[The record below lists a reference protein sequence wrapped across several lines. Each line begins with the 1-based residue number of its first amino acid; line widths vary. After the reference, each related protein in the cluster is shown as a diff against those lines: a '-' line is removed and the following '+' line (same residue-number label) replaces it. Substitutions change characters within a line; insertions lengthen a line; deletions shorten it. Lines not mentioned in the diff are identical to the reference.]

1 MSDRDRLIYL
11 LLQAEINADKQG
23 FCNCF
28 VSRAKA
34 ECIADY
40 LLANG
45 VSVLP
50 FPIGSTVYEIRAR
63 GRRTIMW
70 SSRKCDYSIINDGYF
85 ENAKAHDLEFYIR
98 EKSFVKADCSR
109 WNKTVFATKEEAEKM
124 LKELTNESQ
133 NK

>member
-1 MSDRDRLIYL
+1 MTDRDRLIELNRKAKLYA
-11 LLQAEINADKQG
+11 QEKADERG
-23 FCNCF
+23 GL
-28 VSRAKA
+28 V
-34 ECIADY
+34 CIDDEVDY

-109 WNKTVFATKEEAEKM
+109 WNKTVFATKEEAEEK
-124 LKELTNESQ
+124 LKELG
-133 NK
+133 K

>member
-1 MSDRDRLIYL
+1 MSDRDRLIELIEEWYRKTPTHYL
-11 LLQAEINADKQG
+11 ADH
-23 FCNCF
+23 
-28 VSRAKA
+28 
-34 ECIADY
+34 

-50 FPIGSTVYEIRAR
+50 LPIGSTVYEIRAR

-98 EKSFVKADCSR
+98 EKSFVKADKAR
-109 WNKTVFATKEEAEKM
+109 WNKTVFATKEEAEEKLRE
-124 LKELTNESQ
+124 LK
-133 NK
+133 

>member
-1 MSDRDRLIYL
+1 MTDRDRLIEL
-11 LLQAEINADKQG
+11 LIDS
-23 FCNCF
+23 
-28 VSRAKA
+28 SRYIDEQRGEA
-34 ECIADY
+34 IADY

-85 ENAKAHDLEFYIR
+85 ENAKAHDLEFYVR

>member
-1 MSDRDRLIYL
+1 MSDRDRLIEL
-11 LLQAEINADKQG
+11 LLQSDPIKERDLDDDWYDG
-23 FCNCF
+23 
-28 VSRAKA
+28 
-34 ECIADY
+34 ELEDIADY

-85 ENAKAHDLEFYIR
+85 ENAKAHDLEFYVR

>member
-1 MSDRDRLIYL
+1 MTDRDRLIEL
-11 LLQAEINADKQG
+11 IQNAVNGCARHWAEI
-23 FCNCF
+23 
-28 VSRAKA
+28 
-34 ECIADY
+34 IADY

-50 FPIGSTVYEIRAR
+50 FPIGSIVYEIRAR
-63 GRRTIMW
+63 GRRTIMR

-109 WNKTVFATKEEAEKM
+109 WNKTVFATKEEAEEK
-124 LKELTNESQ
+124 LKELKDNG
-133 NK
+133 